1 MAARNDETYLFVVE
15 WYDPMPQ
22 LRRKYL
28 LKYFTEQHAVSFL
41 NLSIFSTWEIN
52 FSYSKVEMVDL
63 KTKKIF
69 LKKSPCPDY
78 VTKEDLVLGGKVQLQ
93 NKIPVSL
100 STLLITTFKTIGTSV
115 LQRT

>member
-1 MAARNDETYLFVVE
+1 
-15 WYDPMPQ
+15 
-22 LRRKYL
+22 
-28 LKYFTEQHAVSFL
+28 
-41 NLSIFSTWEIN
+41 
-52 FSYSKVEMVDL
+52 MVDL

-93 NKIPVSL
+93 NKIPVAVAVAVAACL
-100 STLLITTFKTIGTSV
+100 SSLLITTFKTIGTSV